1 MVDIGDRVRINFNN
15 RSVRGWVVEAGDFSG
30 DLKPLVKWQGY
41 GPPPS
46 LLPLLNWAA
55 QRWSAPLSRFLLTA
69 SASKQFKSLPTP
81 PMAAPLSDAV
91 RAHALILAPGLHVIG
106 PCTDPLALI
115 LGAYAATEA
124 REGSLLVLVPT
135 EAWATRLRGRL
146 EQRGVAVASGEGEW
160 DRMRA
165 GWPVIVGTRGAAFA
179 PTPKLRG
186 AVIIDCDDESFRSES
201 SPTWDAHSV
210 LQKRCEND
218 GAPLWRTSLVPT
230 AMVMSGTK
238 LESVGSE
245 PGTWP
250 EVVVADRRNGDPH
263 EGVLSA
269 AALAAAHQTLD
280 GGEPVAVCIVL
291 QRLGAGRLL
300 ACRHCGELARCSVC
314 GGGEIEVDGHL
325 SCVEAHET
333 RENFCRACGSTNLRA
348 IRSGITTLA
357 RDIAAQ
363 LNQPVSEVSASSDQ
377 SMPLERV
384 VVGTEAIWQRVRR
397 CGLVIFV
404 DFDQYLLAPRENSR
418 IAALTAIAKAG
429 RLVGAR
435 TEARG
440 EVLVQTRRGEDLVLS
455 AATGGDLS
463 EVLRD
468 EVETA
473 ELLGLPPFGFRCEI
487 SGENAQRY
495 VDTVN
500 GELVRIRETNAGFEI
515 SAPDVDVL
523 SQVLANAKHPGG
535 RLRIARN

>member
-1 MVDIGDRVRINFNN
+1 
-15 RSVRGWVVEAGDFSG
+15 
-30 DLKPLVKWQGY
+30 
-41 GPPPS
+41 
-46 LLPLLNWAA
+46 
-55 QRWSAPLSRFLLTA
+55 
-69 SASKQFKSLPTP
+69 
-81 PMAAPLSDAV
+81 
-91 RAHALILAPGLHVIG
+91 
-106 PCTDPLALI
+106 
-115 LGAYAATEA
+115 
-124 REGSLLVLVPT
+124 
-135 EAWATRLRGRL
+135 
-146 EQRGVAVASGEGEW
+146 
-160 DRMRA
+160 
-165 GWPVIVGTRGAAFA
+165 
-179 PTPKLRG
+179 
-186 AVIIDCDDESFRSES
+186 
-201 SPTWDAHSV
+201 
-210 LQKRCEND
+210 
-218 GAPLWRTSLVPT
+218 
-230 AMVMSGTK
+230 
-238 LESVGSE
+238 
-245 PGTWP
+245 
-250 EVVVADRRNGDPH
+250 
-263 EGVLSA
+263 
-269 AALAAAHQTLD
+269 
-280 GGEPVAVCIVL
+280 
-291 QRLGAGRLL
+291 
-300 ACRHCGELARCSVC
+300 
-314 GGGEIEVDGHL
+314 
-325 SCVEAHET
+325 VEAHET

-500 GELVRIRETNAGFEI
+500 GELVRIRQTNAGFEI